1 VKKGMSVHD
10 DDDDDDDI
18 STEQFVYFIFK
29 YLM

>member
-1 VKKGMSVHD
+1 MKKGMSVHD
-10 DDDDDDDI
+10 DDDNDDI

>member
-1 VKKGMSVHD
+1 VKKGMSDHD
-10 DDDDDDDI
+10 DDDENDDI